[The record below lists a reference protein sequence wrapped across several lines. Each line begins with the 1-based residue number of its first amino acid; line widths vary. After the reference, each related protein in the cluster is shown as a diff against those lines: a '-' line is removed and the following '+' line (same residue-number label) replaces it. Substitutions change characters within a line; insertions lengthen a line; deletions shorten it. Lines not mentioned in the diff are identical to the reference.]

1 MPVQLH
7 PIQTTILNSMQL
19 LQQPL
24 VIVSA
29 YKDKR
34 KQELSLL
41 LLLKP
46 YASPKST
53 TFTRTPTFQTFK
65 AHDLFSHPTAVQ
77 AIFSR
82 EPLTSA
88 FIEIIFSFMN
98 HVLAKILL
106 RVSPR
111 TFTL

>member
-1 MPVQLH
+1 
-7 PIQTTILNSMQL
+7 MQL

-46 YASPKST
+46 YAPQSRMWASPKST
-53 TFTRTPTFQTFK
+53 TFTRKTIDT
-65 AHDLFSHPTAVQ
+65 
-77 AIFSR
+77 
-82 EPLTSA
+82 
-88 FIEIIFSFMN
+88 
-98 HVLAKILL
+98 HVSD
-106 RVSPR
+106 V
-111 TFTL
+111 

>member
-1 MPVQLH
+1 
-7 PIQTTILNSMQL
+7 MQL

-46 YASPKST
+46 YNANRMWASPKST
-53 TFTRTPTFQTFK
+53 TFTRKTIDT
-65 AHDLFSHPTAVQ
+65 
-77 AIFSR
+77 
-82 EPLTSA
+82 
-88 FIEIIFSFMN
+88 
-98 HVLAKILL
+98 HVSD
-106 RVSPR
+106 V
-111 TFTL
+111 